1 MVNNAQEIDMHYFE
15 VPFFSRRCNKIGKI
29 GESSKEIHT
38 SEWRME
44 GGTCV
49 IKVSLV
55 NPKERCPT
63 I

>member
-1 MVNNAQEIDMHYFE
+1 MHYFE

-49 IKVSLV
+49 IKLSLV
-55 NPKERCPT
+55 NPKERCST